1 MNLAGEYR
9 IAATRQVVWD
19 ALNNPDMLRTCIP
32 GCQQLTLVTAT
43 DIDAS
48 VLAQLG
54 PVKATFA
61 TRITLSDLNPPM
73 SYTLSGEGKGGAAGF
88 GRGEAK
94 VVLIEEG
101 NLTVLRYQADL
112 KVGGKLAQ
120 IGSRLVEGTARKL
133 ADEFFGKF
141 VTQLDQN
148 AARTTPV
155 AVTKAGESSGRRL
168 AIAAAIALAVA
179 ALVWWLVS

>member
-9 IAATRQVVWD
+9 VAASRQTVWD
-19 ALNNPDMLRTCIP
+19 ALNNPQVLQACIP
-32 GCQQLTLVTAT
+32 GCQHLKSISPTE
-43 DIDAS
+43 IDAS

-54 PVKATFA
+54 PVKAVFA
-61 TRITLSDLNPPM
+61 TRITLAELNPPT
-73 SYTLSGEGKGGAAGF
+73 SYTLSGEGKGGTAGF

-94 VVLIEEG
+94 VTLVEDG
-101 NLTVLRYQADL
+101 AVTVLRYSADL

-148 AARTTPV
+148 AARTPTATV
-155 AVTKAGESSGRRL
+155 TEADGTGRLRLAVTT
-168 AIAAAIALAVA
+168 AIVVAAVA
-179 ALVWWLVS
+179 LLWWLVS